1 MAMLHRP
8 KAPFIDVKPH
18 RARIRE
24 TVVFLIDT
32 AARAGAPIARHEVL
46 RAVFLADRKHLNDYG
61 RPITFDRYK
70 ATKSGPVATGV
81 NDLLKKDPAK
91 AGLPWRR
98 RVDGETGTILFD
110 TALRPTDEAVLSASD
125 RDALAQALT
134 VARSLGFVQ
143 LRKLT
148 HEDPAYIDAWDDT
161 DTTKQSFDMSYMMMF
176 DVPDL
181 QKAQELAFASRHI

>member
-1 MAMLHRP
+1 MLHRP
-8 KAPFIDVKPH
+8 KAPLIDVKPH

-24 TVVFLIDT
+24 AVVFLIET
-32 AARAGAPIARHEVL
+32 ASRTGGPIRRHDLL

-81 NDLLKKDPAK
+81 NELLKKDPVK

-98 RVDGETGTILFD
+98 SVNGEAGAIMFD
-110 TALRPTDEAVLSASD
+110 TALRPADDAVLSVSD

-134 VARSLGFVQ
+134 VIQSLGFAQ

-161 DTTKQSFDMSYMMMF
+161 DNTKKAFDMSYMMMF